1 MSGCALLFSLV
12 TCVFAI
18 IAYAEIM
25 IIKRSGGVMGIAP
38 EDMGPIGKDLKK
50 NMDEA
55 LEEEERK
62 YRNDD
67 IY

>member
-1 MSGCALLFSLV
+1 MSGCALMFSLV
-12 TCVFAI
+12 TCVFAL

-25 IIKRSGGVMGIAP
+25 IIKRSGGIMNISP
-38 EDMGPIGKDLKK
+38 EDAGPDGKDLKK

-55 LEEEERK
+55 LEAEEKR